1 MTRKHYRAALVVVWA
16 IACMNF
22 RPFVYVRGAVAGL
35 VVAIP
40 VVITFVDNV
49 GYPAPVEGVSMRV
62 GR

>member
-1 MTRKHYRAALVVVWA
+1 
-16 IACMNF
+16 MNF

-62 GR
+62 G